1 VSTFKLPGE
10 VEDREAGEK
19 DTTYHLI
26 HFRLG
31 RVLGGGTGTYGFN
44 QLSLGTRRPLHIL
57 VSLIVDRSTI
67 MLVEH
72 PEEGIH
78 SGLVRKLAGLLRANA
93 DPAQIILSSHS
104 ADVLNALR
112 PAELRLVT
120 IRRGATEAHAL
131 TAQQAGAAARFI
143 KEEGSLAEFLESVEE
158 E

>member
-1 VSTFKLPGE
+1 
-10 VEDREAGEK
+10 
-19 DTTYHLI
+19 
-26 HFRLG
+26 
-31 RVLGGGTGTYGFN
+31 VLGGGTRAHGFN
-44 QLSLGTRRPLHIL
+44 QLSLGTRRVLHIL
-57 VSLIVDRSTI
+57 VSLIVDGSTL

-78 SGLVRKLAGLLRANA
+78 SGLVRKLAGVLRANA
-93 DPAQIILSSHS
+93 DPALIILSSHS

-112 PAELRLVT
+112 PEDLRLVT